1 MILEIQDLKAG
12 QVTLHRS
19 FGKKQR
25 SWEWQKLKVLM
36 GKSLLWQDIAHRE
49 TSSIIFKKTLTPR

>member
-25 SWEWQKLKVLM
+25 SWGWQKLKVLM
-36 GKSLLWQDIAHRE
+36 GKSL
-49 TSSIIFKKTLTPR
+49 S